1 MAPSTP
7 PSDTFVVNVDS
18 EAYGDTLGNTTPSSS
33 SSSDTLG
40 SPFSGIE
47 SKAGISTAVATG
59 PLAGLRRL
67 FDRNPTKVIN
77 GRYTINFRQFLILL
91 VIIFTVTVLWF
102 ISNGSTY
109 SQDVRGAFN
118 KVKEQER
125 LNNGYDQDVRGVF
138 NKVKEQERL
147 NNGYYSNEKPES
159 ENNESV
165 EEKES
170 KIVAVEDTPV
180 GDVARER
187 YERVRGKGTKTSL
200 KKIQFDFPEESEKNR
215 ELREKRRKLVRDGM
229 AHAWAGYKMHAW
241 GHDEVYPL
249 SGGSK
254 DNFNGWGA
262 TMIDSLDTLVIMGFN
277 DEFDEALEW
286 VKTKFDMTKN
296 PTAQLQFFET
306 VIRYLGGLLSA
317 YDLTGEKVLLE
328 KAEELGG
335 YCLNAFGSSDFPN
348 GRFAVQK
355 SANYGGSSYILAEVG
370 SIQLEFTRLS
380 TLTGNPI
387 YKDKA
392 LTIFDILGTAD
403 AQLPGL
409 LPFHVQPNRE
419 ARYNYYQASIAGMA
433 DSYYEYL
440 LKEWILLDGEGK
452 APKYK
457 AMFEEAADSVS
468 KYMVTRP
475 ENGNENLAILGLVQ
489 SSSRSIS
496 TEMEH
501 LGCFMGGSL
510 AMGSK
515 YFDRPSDMKLAMA
528 LTEACVLSYH
538 MSETGLGPENIKFDA
553 VAGSNGRKFVANPA
567 TFYNRGSSRGI
578 YILRPETVESL
589 WILYRLTGDKK
600 YQDQAWQIFMA
611 LERNCRTDIAY
622 ASLKDV
628 NKIGSHDNRMESFF
642 LAETLKYLYLIFSP
656 PNVISLDDFVLN
668 TEAHPLRRM

>member
-1 MAPSTP
+1 MPPSTP

-18 EAYGDTLGNTTPSSS
+18 ETYCDTFRNNN
-33 SSSDTLG
+33 SSSDSL
-40 SPFSGIE
+40 SSLFSGD
-47 SKAGISTAVATG
+47 SKAGISTVVATG
-59 PLAGLRRL
+59 PLAGFKRL
-67 FDRNPTKVIN
+67 LDRNPSKVIN
-77 GRYTINFRQFLILL
+77 GRFTINFRQFLILL
-91 VIIFTVTVLWF
+91 VIIFTFTVLWF
-102 ISNGSTY
+102 MSSGSTA
-109 SQDVRGAFN
+109 SQDI
-118 KVKEQER
+118 
-125 LNNGYDQDVRGVF
+125 RGVF
-138 NKVKEQERL
+138 NKVKEQEL
-147 NNGYYSNEKPES
+147 MNTIYYSNDKHLEPEANDTVDNDDFS
-159 ENNESV
+159 A
-165 EEKES
+165 
-170 KIVAVEDTPV
+170 VAIEDTPV
-180 GDVARER
+180 GDVAQDR

-200 KKIQFDFPEESEKNR
+200 KKIQFDFPEESAQDR
-215 ELREKRRKLVRDGM
+215 ELRERRRKHVRAGM
-229 AHAWAGYKMHAW
+229 AHAWQGYKKHAW
-241 GHDEVYPL
+241 GHDEVYPV
-249 SGGSK
+249 SGGHK

-317 YDLTGEKVLLE
+317 YDLTGEEVLLD

-335 YCLNAFGSSDFPN
+335 YCLNAFSNSAFPN

-355 SANYGGSSYILAEVG
+355 SSNYGGSTYILAEVG

-380 TLTGNPI
+380 TLTGNPV

-392 LTIFDILGTAD
+392 LEIFDILGTAD

-419 ARYNYYQASIAGMA
+419 ARYNSYQASIAGMA

-468 KYMVTRP
+468 RYMVTRP

-489 SSSRSIS
+489 SSSRTIS

-510 AMGSK
+510 AMGAK
-515 YFDRPSDMKLAMA
+515 YFDRPDDMKLAKA
-528 LTEACVLSYH
+528 LTEACFMSYH
-538 MSETGLGPENIKFDA
+538 MSETRLGPENIKFDA
-553 VAGSNGRKFVANPA
+553 VSGSNGKKFVTNPA

-589 WILYRLTGDKK
+589 WILYRLTGDKL
-600 YQDQAWQIFMA
+600 YQDQAWQIFTA

-628 NKIGSHDNRMESFF
+628 NKLSSHDNRMESFY

-656 PNVISLDDFVLN
+656 PDVISLDDFVLN

>member
-1 MAPSTP
+1 MEPSSL

-18 EAYGDTLGNTTPSSS
+18 EAYGDTLGNSTSSA
-33 SSSDTLG
+33 SDGLG
-40 SPFSGIE
+40 SPFSSID
-47 SKAGISTAVATG
+47 SKAGISTVAAIG
-59 PLAGLRRL
+59 PLAGLKRL

-77 GRYTINFRQFLILL
+77 GRYTINFRQFLIVL
-91 VIIFTVTVLWF
+91 VIIFTITVLWF
-102 ISNGSTY
+102 MSSGSTY
-109 SQDVRGAFN
+109 S
-118 KVKEQER
+118 
-125 LNNGYDQDVRGVF
+125 QDVRGVF
-138 NKVKEQERL
+138 NKVKEQELL
-147 NNGYYSNEKPES
+147 NNGYPSIDKPKS
-159 ENNESV
+159 ENKETV
-165 EEKES
+165 VKEEEFKL
-170 KIVAVEDTPV
+170 VAIEDTPV

-187 YERVRGKGTKTSL
+187 YERVRGKLAKTSL
-200 KKIQFDFPEESEKNR
+200 KKIQFDFPEESAQNR
-215 ELREKRRKLVRDGM
+215 ELRERRRKLVRDGM
-229 AHAWAGYKMHAW
+229 AHAWAGYKKHAW
-241 GHDEVYPL
+241 GHDEVYPV
-249 SGGSK
+249 SGGHK

-262 TMIDSLDTLVIMGFN
+262 TMIDSLDTLIIMGFN

-317 YDLTGEKVLLE
+317 YDLTGEKVLLD

-335 YCLNAFGSSDFPN
+335 YCLNAFGNSDFPN

-355 SANYGGSSYILAEVG
+355 SANTGASSYVLAEVG

-392 LTIFDILGTAD
+392 LAIFDILGTAD

-409 LPFHVQPNRE
+409 LPFYVQPNKE

-440 LKEWILLDGEGK
+440 LKVWILLDGEGQ
-452 APKYK
+452 ATTYR

-475 ENGNENLAILGLVQ
+475 ENGNEDLAILGLVQ
-489 SSSRSIS
+489 SSSKSID

-528 LTEACVLSYH
+528 LTESCVLSYH

-553 VAGSNGRKFVANPA
+553 VAGSNGKKFVTNPA
-567 TFYNRGSSRGI
+567 TFYNRDSSRGI

-600 YQDQAWQIFMA
+600 YQDQAWQIFSA
-611 LERNCRTDIAY
+611 LDKNSRTDIAY

-628 NKIGSHDNRMESFF
+628 NKPASHDNRMESFF

-656 PNVISLDDFVLN
+656 PDVISLDDFVLN
-668 TEAHPLRRM
+668 TEAHPLRRT

>member
-1 MAPSTP
+1 MASSPP

-18 EAYGDTLGNTTPSSS
+18 EAYGDTLGNTTSSA
-33 SSSDTLG
+33 SDGLG
-40 SPFSGIE
+40 SPFSSID
-47 SKAGISTAVATG
+47 SKAGISTAAATG
-59 PLAGLRRL
+59 PFAGLKRL

-77 GRYTINFRQFLILL
+77 GRYTINFRQFLIVL
-91 VIIFTVTVLWF
+91 VIIFTFIVLWF
-102 ISNGSTY
+102 MSSGSSSTY
-109 SQDVRGAFN
+109 SQDVRGVFN
-118 KVKEQER
+118 KIKEQEL
-125 LNNGYDQDVRGVF
+125 LNNGYPIA
-138 NKVKEQERL
+138 
-147 NNGYYSNEKPES
+147 EKPS
-159 ENNESV
+159 KGENNETV
-165 EEKES
+165 EEEEFT
-170 KIVAVEDTPV
+170 IVAIEDTPV

-200 KKIQFDFPEESEKNR
+200 KKIQFDFPEESAKNR
-215 ELREKRRKLVRDGM
+215 ELRERRRKLVRAGM
-229 AHAWAGYKMHAW
+229 AHAWAGYKKHAW
-241 GHDEVYPL
+241 GHDEVYPV
-249 SGGSK
+249 SGGHK

-262 TMIDSLDTLVIMGFN
+262 TMVDSLDTLVIMGFN

-286 VKTKFDMTKN
+286 VKTKFDMTKS
-296 PTAQLQFFET
+296 PTSQLQFFET

-317 YDLTGEKVLLE
+317 YDLTGEKVLLD

-335 YCLNAFGSSDFPN
+335 YCLNAFGNSDFPN
-348 GRFAVQK
+348 GRFAVEK
-355 SANYGGSSYILAEVG
+355 SANYGGSSYVLAEVG
-370 SIQLEFTRLS
+370 TIQLEFTRLS

-387 YKDKA
+387 YKEKA
-392 LTIFDILGTAD
+392 LAIFDILGTAD

-409 LPFHVQPNRE
+409 LPFYVQPNKE
-419 ARYNYYQASIAGMA
+419 ARYNQYQASIGGMA

-440 LKEWILLDGEGK
+440 LKEWVLLDGEGQ

-457 AMFEEAADSVS
+457 AMFEEAVDSVS

-475 ENGNENLAILGLVQ
+475 ENGNENYAILGNVN
-489 SSSRSIS
+489 SGSKVIS

-538 MSETGLGPENIKFDA
+538 MSETRIGPENIKFDT
-553 VAGSNGRKFVANPA
+553 VAGSNGKKFVTNPA
-567 TFYNRGSSRGI
+567 TFYNRDTSRTS

-600 YQDQAWQIFMA
+600 YQDQAWQIFIA
-611 LERNCRTDIAY
+611 LEKNCRTDIAY

-628 NKIGSHDNRMESFF
+628 NKLGSHDNRMESFF